1 MTGTKKKLQISEE
14 NGLDPP
20 PPPPPPLSNENNF
33 VLADFF
39 SELDNGH
46 VSSKKMC
53 LY

>member
-1 MTGTKKKLQISEE
+1 MTGAKKIANFGGKWVR
-14 NGLDPP
+14 
-20 PPPPPPLSNENNF
+20 PPPPLSNENNF